1 MFPSQEDIERFYDAP
16 LGRAAQR
23 LLTERLTALWPSLA
37 GERCL
42 ALGEAERVLS
52 ALAPD
57 TSAIASAH
65 ARSPEVAPSSLRGTG
80 NARLL
85 VDLLRLPFQ
94 DQCFSRAVMLHT
106 LEDVERAH
114 RMLRE
119 VWRVMEP
126 EGRLL
131 VIASNR
137 RGLWSRTE
145 HTPFGHGRPYTR
157 RQLSQLLEESLFQPS
172 AWSHALYVPPIPWR
186 IVASTAT
193 AWEKAGETFWP
204 ALGGVV
210 MVEAIKR
217 LAAPPGNRAPVTA
230 PSAVGAAAANGN
242 VNRD

>member
-1 MFPSQEDIERFYDAP
+1 VFPSQEDIERFYDAP
-16 LGRAAQR
+16 LGRAAVR

-42 ALGEAERVLS
+42 ALGEAERVLRD
-52 ALAPD
+52 LAAD
-57 TSAIASAH
+57 TAAIAAAH
-65 ARSPEVAPSSLRGTG
+65 TRAPEVAPAELRGTG

-85 VDLLRLPFQ
+85 VDLLRMPFE

-106 LEDVERAH
+106 LEDVENAH

-119 VWRVMEP
+119 IWRIMEP

-137 RGLWSRTE
+137 SGLWSRTE

-157 RQLSQLLEESLFQPS
+157 RQLSQLLEESLFEPT
-172 AWSHALYVPPIPWR
+172 AWSHALFVPPIPWR
-186 IVASTAT
+186 VVASTAG

-210 MVEAIKR
+210 MVEAVKR
-217 LAAPPGNRAPVTA
+217 LAVPPGNRAPVTA
-230 PSAVGAAAANGN
+230 KVGVGVRAANGN
-242 VNRD
+242 ARRD